1 MIKSKN
7 NICVIGLGYVG
18 MPLAYEFSKHF
29 NVIGFDINK
38 QRIGELKKGI
48 DKNDQIISKNLI
60 KSKIKV
66 THKLKDLSN
75 IDIFIVTVPT
85 PIKKNK
91 QPDLTPLIN
100 STKIISKKI
109 RRNNIVIYEST
120 MYPGL
125 TEEILVPLIE
135 KISFLKYNED
145 FFVGYSPERISP
157 GVKSKEL
164 TNIKKIISG
173 SNKKTLKIIKQIYK
187 KIIKAGLYEAES
199 IKVAEAAKILEN
211 MQRDLNISL
220 INEASIIFDKL
231 NINTYD
237 VLDAAKTKWNF
248 INIEPGL
255 VGGHCI
261 SVDPYYLKY
270 KSEQI
275 GYTPNVIS
283 SGRKINE
290 NMAFYASKKIFNYIK
305 KIRKPSSGLKN
316 LNLGILGLSF
326 KENCA
331 DIRNSQVFKII
342 DFFKKKKCNLQLIDP
357 FITKKDL
364 KGNFIRNIFVK
375 KFTKKLDCLII
386 TVKHNDF
393 IKLKDDYYLKL
404 MNKNSLIFDVKNIL
418 KKRNLKDIKIL
429 TL

>member
-18 MPLAYEFSKHF
+18 MPLAYEFSKYF

-38 QRIGELKKGI
+38 QRIEELKKGI
-48 DKNDQIISKNLI
+48 DKNDQILRKNLI

-66 THKLKDLSN
+66 TYKLKDLSN

-91 QPDLTPLIN
+91 QPDLTSLIN

-109 RRNNIVIYEST
+109 RKNNIVIYEST

-135 KISFLKYNED
+135 KISFLKYNKD

-157 GVKSKEL
+157 GVKSKDL

-187 KIIKAGLYEAES
+187 KIIKAGLYEAKS

-231 NINTYD
+231 DINTYD

-283 SGRKINE
+283 SGRKVNE
-290 NMAFYASKKIFNYIK
+290 NMALYASKKIFNYIK
-305 KIRKPSSGLKN
+305 KTRKPSPGLKN
-316 LNLGILGLSF
+316 FNLGILGLSF

-342 DFFKKKKCNLQLIDP
+342 DFFKNKECNLQLIDP
-357 FITKKDL
+357 VITKKDL
-364 KGNFIRNIFVK
+364 KDNFIRNIFVK

-386 TVKHNDF
+386 TVKHKNF

-429 TL
+429 NL

>member
-1 MIKSKN
+1 MNKKIA
-7 NICVIGLGYVG
+7 IVGLGYVG
-18 MPLAYEFSKHF
+18 LPLAYEFSKHY
-29 NVIGFDINK
+29 NVIGYDIDKSLIDSLNNNIDSK
-38 QRIGELKKGI
+38 EYYTQKELKNCNAKF
-48 DKNDQIISKNLI
+48 SKNSL
-60 KSKIKV
+60 
-66 THKLKDLSN
+66 DLN
-75 IDIFIVTVPT
+75 GADIFIITVPT
-85 PIKKNK
+85 PVTKNK
-91 QPDLTPLIN
+91 KPDLRPLIN
-100 STKIISKKI
+100 ATKIISKKI
-109 RRNNIVIYEST
+109 RGNNIVIYEST

-157 GVKSKEL
+157 GVKSKDL

-187 KIIKAGLYEAES
+187 KIIKAGLYEAKS

-386 TVKHNDF
+386 TVKHNNF

>member
-135 KISFLKYNED
+135 KISFLKYNEGD
-145 FFVGYSPERISP
+145 APAAPE
-157 GVKSKEL
+157 
-164 TNIKKIISG
+164 
-173 SNKKTLKIIKQIYK
+173 
-187 KIIKAGLYEAES
+187 
-199 IKVAEAAKILEN
+199 
-211 MQRDLNISL
+211 
-220 INEASIIFDKL
+220 IF
-231 NINTYD
+231 
-237 VLDAAKTKWNF
+237 
-248 INIEPGL
+248 
-255 VGGHCI
+255 
-261 SVDPYYLKY
+261 SKY
-270 KSEQI
+270 KS
-275 GYTPNVIS
+275 P
-283 SGRKINE
+283 
-290 NMAFYASKKIFNYIK
+290 
-305 KIRKPSSGLKN
+305 
-316 LNLGILGLSF
+316 
-326 KENCA
+326 
-331 DIRNSQVFKII
+331 D
-342 DFFKKKKCNLQLIDP
+342 
-357 FITKKDL
+357 
-364 KGNFIRNIFVK
+364 KG
-375 KFTKKLDCLII
+375 
-386 TVKHNDF
+386 
-393 IKLKDDYYLKL
+393 
-404 MNKNSLIFDVKNIL
+404 
-418 KKRNLKDIKIL
+418 
-429 TL
+429 

>member
-1 MIKSKN
+1 MNKKIA
-7 NICVIGLGYVG
+7 IVGLGYVG
-18 MPLAYEFSKHF
+18 LPLAYEFSKHY
-29 NVIGFDINK
+29 NVIGYDIDKSLIDSLNNNIDSK
-38 QRIGELKKGI
+38 EYYTQKELKNCNAKF
-48 DKNDQIISKNLI
+48 SKNSL
-60 KSKIKV
+60 
-66 THKLKDLSN
+66 DLN
-75 IDIFIVTVPT
+75 GADIFIITVPT
-85 PIKKNK
+85 PVTKNK
-91 QPDLTPLIN
+91 KPDLRPLIN
-100 STKIISKKI
+100 ATKIISKKI
-109 RRNNIVIYEST
+109 RGNNIVIYEST

-157 GVKSKEL
+157 GVKSKDL

-187 KIIKAGLYEAES
+187 KIIKAGLYEAKS

-305 KIRKPSSGLKN
+305 KTRKPGLGLKN

-326 KENCA
+326 KENCG

-357 FITKKDL
+357 VITKKDL
-364 KGNFIRNIFVK
+364 KDNFIRNIFVK

-386 TVKHNDF
+386 TVKHNNF

>member
-18 MPLAYEFSKHF
+18 MPWAYEFSKHF

-38 QRIGELKKGI
+38 QRIRELKKGI
-48 DKNDQIISKNLI
+48 DKNDQIIRKNLI

-66 THKLKDLSN
+66 TYKLKDLSN

-91 QPDLTPLIN
+91 QPDLTSLIN

-109 RRNNIVIYEST
+109 RKNNIVIYEST

-135 KISFLKYNED
+135 KISFLKYNKD

-157 GVKSKEL
+157 GVKSKDL

-187 KIIKAGLYEAES
+187 KIIKAGLYEAKS

-231 NINTYD
+231 DINTYD

-283 SGRKINE
+283 SGRKVNE
-290 NMAFYASKKIFNYIK
+290 NMALYASKKIFNYIK
-305 KIRKPSSGLKN
+305 KTRKPSPGLKN
-316 LNLGILGLSF
+316 FNLGILGLSF

-342 DFFKKKKCNLQLIDP
+342 DFFKNKECNLQLIDP
-357 FITKKDL
+357 VITKKDL
-364 KGNFIRNIFVK
+364 KDNFIRNIFVK

-386 TVKHNDF
+386 TVKHKNF

-429 TL
+429 NL

>member
-1 MIKSKN
+1 LNKKIA
-7 NICVIGLGYVG
+7 IVGLGYVG
-18 MPLAYEFSKHF
+18 LPLAYEFSKHY
-29 NVIGFDINK
+29 NVIGYDIDKSLIDSLNNNIDSK
-38 QRIGELKKGI
+38 EYYTQKELKNCNAKF
-48 DKNDQIISKNLI
+48 SKNSL
-60 KSKIKV
+60 
-66 THKLKDLSN
+66 DLN
-75 IDIFIVTVPT
+75 GADIFIITVPT
-85 PIKKNK
+85 PVTKNK
-91 QPDLTPLIN
+91 KPDLRPLIN
-100 STKIISKKI
+100 ATKIISKKI
-109 RRNNIVIYEST
+109 RGNNIVIYEST

-157 GVKSKEL
+157 GVKSKDL

-187 KIIKAGLYEAES
+187 KIIKAGLYEAKS

-290 NMAFYASKKIFNYIK
+290 NMAFYVSKKIFNYIK
-305 KIRKPSSGLKN
+305 KTRKPSSDLKN
-316 LNLGILGLSF
+316 FNLGILGLSF
-326 KENCA
+326 KENCP

-357 FITKKDL
+357 VITKKDL
-364 KGNFIRNIFVK
+364 KDNFIRNIFVK

-386 TVKHNDF
+386 TVKHNNF